1 MSKNILN
8 YIYLLQTR
16 ESFERN
22 DHIFKL
28 GRTTKTQFERFN
40 QYPKGS
46 ILYLQIKCIDC
57 VSIETHLLKVFK
69 ETFKQCDRCD
79 RCNIYGSEYFKG
91 DPSVMINIILQ
102 HLKYSCDIENNHDI
116 EQKFRHVEDKT
127 NKLKDELALMKT
139 KYEKVS
145 NDLSQANRTMLQQQK
160 KFNQDCFEL
169 NNKLLELQL
178 QSNDNVDDDVDLD
191 VDVDVDDMN
200 VVTVC
205 DDDDSLIVAIES
217 LHDVSCANNEENVD
231 LKYQCHKCK
240 VVLCSNQSLDRHL
253 KLCQGVNSLQCPK
266 CCKEFTTAQGK
277 YKHIKHVKC
286 KIINPHYCPT
296 IDSQNDTLQNE
307 NSLKCHKCDQLF
319 VNKYTLRNHVLKC
332 NGVHSLQ
339 CDQCMKVFTSYQGK
353 YHHNKNVKC
362 IPINQHYLN
371 SQ

>member
-1 MSKNILN
+1 MSKNKLN

-16 ESFERN
+16 ESSERN

-57 VSIETHLLKVFK
+57 VSVETHLLKVFK
-69 ETFKQCDRCD
+69 DTFEKCD

-102 HLKYSCDIENNHDI
+102 HLKYSCDIENNHNI
-116 EQKFRHVEDKT
+116 KQKFRHVEDKT

-145 NDLSQANRTMLQQQK
+145 NDLSKANRTMLQQQK

-178 QSNDNVDDDVDLD
+178 QSNDK
-191 VDVDVDDMN
+191 VDVDDTN
-200 VVTVC
+200 VVDGC
-205 DDDDSLIVAIES
+205 DDDDSLNEAIES
-217 LHDVSCANNEENVD
+217 LNVDIACVNNEENVD
-231 LKYQCHKCK
+231 SKYQCHKCK
-240 VVLCSNQSLDRHL
+240 SVLCSNQSLDRHM

-266 CCKEFTTAQGK
+266 CCKEFNTAQGK

-286 KIINPHYCPT
+286 EIINPHY
-296 IDSQNDTLQNE
+296 
-307 NSLKCHKCDQLF
+307 
-319 VNKYTLRNHVLKC
+319 
-332 NGVHSLQ
+332 
-339 CDQCMKVFTSYQGK
+339 
-353 YHHNKNVKC
+353 
-362 IPINQHYLN
+362 
-371 SQ
+371 